1 MIDETRQELAALYV
15 LRMLPPAEALQFA
28 KEAEQDAELRALVEE
43 LEETTAT
50 LAHAAPLRMPPPE
63 LKGRVMDAIRQDN
76 RIVSMPAVSAWL
88 PWALAAC
95 ALITAAAL
103 WFQNEALREQTQVQ
117 HAELA
122 QLRGRDALTSV
133 QIATLSAKVAA
144 YEKALAVVVYDSKEQ
159 RGLLKLAD
167 FPAPAAG
174 KDYQLWVIEPGGA
187 PPVSAG
193 VVPIQSGG
201 VSRVA
206 FHPERKISGVDAFA
220 ISVEQSGGSPSPKG
234 QIVFVGK

>member
-15 LRMLPPAEALQFA
+15 LRMLPPVEALQFA
-28 KEAEQDAELRALVEE
+28 KEVERDAELQALVAEF
-43 LEETTAT
+43 EETSAT

-63 LKGRVMDAIRQDN
+63 LKGRVMDAIRRDR
-76 RIVSMPAVSAWL
+76 RIVSMPAVSTWL

-95 ALITAAAL
+95 AMITAATL
-103 WFQNEALREQTQVQ
+103 WVRNGVLREANKMLQAKITR
-117 HAELA
+117 LSD
-122 QLRGRDALTSV
+122 RDALASV
-133 QIATLSAKVAA
+133 QIATLSAKVTA
-144 YEKALAVVVYDSKEQ
+144 YEKALAVVVYDPKEQ

-174 KDYQLWVIEPGGA
+174 QDYQLWVIEPGGA

-193 VVPIQSGG
+193 VVPVQSGG

-220 ISVEQSGGSPSPKG
+220 ISVEQTGGSPSPKG

>member
-15 LRMLPPAEALQFA
+15 LRMLPPGEMLQFA
-28 KEAEQDAELRALVEE
+28 KEVEQDAELRALVEE
-43 LEETTAT
+43 FEDTAGT

-63 LKGRVMDAIRQDN
+63 LKSRVMDSIRRDQ
-76 RIVSMPAVSAWL
+76 RIVPMPAISAWL

-95 ALITAAAL
+95 ALITTGAL
-103 WFQNEALREQTQVQ
+103 WFQNATLREQNRV
-117 HAELA
+117 HLAELDD
-122 QLRGRDALTSV
+122 LRGRDALASV
-133 QIATLSAKVAA
+133 RIATLSAKVTA
-144 YEKALAVVVYDSKEQ
+144 YEKALAVVVYDPKAQ

-187 PPVSAG
+187 APVSAG
-193 VVPIQSGG
+193 VVPVQSGG
-201 VSRVA
+201 ATRVA

-234 QIVFVGK
+234 QIVFVGN